1 MLKLPGKLAG
11 ISAAVSVD
19 EAGSF
24 QSDVKHRLQRVVE
37 DWIAG
42 VIGEVGYENAHWW
55 VGGFWLARA
64 YQSKCNHRCHEQ
76 NRKGRRCPLPIRL
89 NSRRRKKNRRAAGG
103 GAQPYF
109 QLLGHFPG
117 ADESIFGLDL
127 ESFHHNVAQC
137 LRQGG

>member
-55 VGGFWLARA
+55 VSSFRLTRA
-64 YQSKCNHRCHEQ
+64 YQSKRNHRCHQQ
-76 NRKGRRCPLPIRL
+76 NRKGRRCPLPVGADARCG
-89 NSRRRKKNRRAAGG
+89 KKNRRTARG

-109 QLLGHFPG
+109 QLLRHFPG
-117 ADESIFGLDL
+117 AGESI
-127 ESFHHNVAQC
+127 
-137 LRQGG
+137 

>member
-19 EAGSF
+19 EAGTF
-24 QSDVKHRLQRVVE
+24 QGDVKHRLQRVVE

-64 YQSKCNHRCHEQ
+64 YQSKCNHRRNQQYRE
-76 NRKGRRCPLPIRL
+76 GRRCPLPIGADA
-89 NSRRRKKNRRAAGG
+89 RRRKKNRRAARGR
-103 GAQPYF
+103 AQPY
-109 QLLGHFPG
+109 
-117 ADESIFGLDL
+117 
-127 ESFHHNVAQC
+127 
-137 LRQGG
+137 